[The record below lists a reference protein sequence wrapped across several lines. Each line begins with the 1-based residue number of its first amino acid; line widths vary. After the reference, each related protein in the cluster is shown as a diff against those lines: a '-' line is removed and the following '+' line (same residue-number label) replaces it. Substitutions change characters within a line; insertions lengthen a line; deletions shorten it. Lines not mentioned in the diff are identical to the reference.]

1 MNSDDIRFLVPFLY
15 DGENMV
21 QRSPGSE
28 ASDLTK
34 KVHHVFDIMRE
45 DPTLLRARDVAAVVY
60 DTNSQIGKQDERMVH
75 FQHVGAITHQLI
87 TALLEKNPDLPLPS
101 PEVGRAMGLVH
112 DLSNAFARYHGTFNQ
127 DERELALYHLAV
139 DLNVPIVAD
148 AAQHSIYLEIANM
161 IAKRKGFP
169 DVERYSEWSNVYNS
183 SDNRHNLG
191 SMFAKYGNLHT
202 AEGNDY
208 VHGKDKLGLM
218 ALTVADYLDDRGDH
232 SVDIKVDVTKIK
244 EKFDLGLGE
253 ILVRHYHDPVKAGK
267 SPTAAG
273 VALVEEGGLQRMEL
287 YLKVVDNLLSE
298 RSHSWSKLSPE
309 EKIFDEKRE

>member
-15 DGENMV
+15 DGEYLV
-21 QRSPGSE
+21 QRSPGSD
-28 ASDLTK
+28 ASDLTR

-45 DPTLLRARDVAAVVY
+45 DPALLRPRDVVAVVY
-60 DTNSQIGKQDERMVH
+60 DTNSQLCKKDERMVH

-127 DERELALYHLAV
+127 DEKELTLYHLAV
-139 DLNVPIVAD
+139 ELNVPIVAD

-161 IAKRKGFP
+161 IAKRKEGLP
-169 DVERYSEWSNVYNS
+169 NVERYSKWSEAYNNS
-183 SDNRHNLG
+183 GNPHNIWN
-191 SMFAKYGNLHT
+191 MFVRYGNLHA

-208 VHGKDKLGLM
+208 VHGKDKLGLIV
-218 ALTVADYLDDRGDH
+218 LTVADYLDDRGDH
-232 SVDIKVDVTKIK
+232 PADIKLDLKKIK
-244 EKFDLGLGE
+244 ENFEVGSGE
-253 ILVRHYHDPVKAGK
+253 ILARHYHGRVKAGK

-273 VALVEEGGLQRMEL
+273 VALVKESGLKRMEL

-298 RSHSWSKLSPE
+298 RSV
-309 EKIFDEKRE
+309 